1 MPRFARTLYEYFALY
16 SSLTLLGII
25 CLTWSVFALPL
36 YFILPERLGTSIGR
50 RGIMLGFRLY
60 AWSLSITGTY
70 HLDLRAVDSLKGGP
84 PLILAPNHPCLI
96 DALLI
101 LTRHPNLVCVMKS
114 ELMRNVFLGSGSRL
128 ARYVPNDSSRQMVK
142 ESVAHLR
149 RGGVLLLFPEGTR
162 TIHSPIN
169 SLVGSVGLIDLM
181 FWNRSADS
189 DDLNAHA
196 FRILDVEARVEI
208 VFRSYAELLQL
219 PGHRFAIELLDAD
232 REMVHQAGRALVVKR
247 NQGLRHAEAHD
258 FVGFILADYRE
269 SENLFIKGDRPR
281 QIGDLNAHVV
291 DPRPFDDGALLGQGG
306 RRGGRRGQH
315 GETLHQLTAR
325 EPALLESAHQ
335 I

>member
-50 RGIMLGFRLY
+50 RGIMGGFRLY
-60 AWSLSITGTY
+60 AWSLSITGAY
-70 HLDLRAVDSLKGGP
+70 RLDLHAIDSLRGGP

-128 ARYVPNDSSRQMVK
+128 ARYVRNDSSRQMVK

-169 SLVGSVGLIDLM
+169 SLVGSVGLIAKYANVPVQTLVIET
-181 FWNRSADS
+181 DS
-189 DDLNAHA
+189 PFLSKGWPLFRRPSLPITYRVRLGKRFDAPTNVAA
-196 FRILDVEARVEI
+196 FT
-208 VFRSYAELLQL
+208 AELDQYY
-219 PGHRFAIELLDAD
+219 RRELA
-232 REMVHQAGRALVVKR
+232 
-247 NQGLRHAEAHD
+247 
-258 FVGFILADYRE
+258 
-269 SENLFIKGDRPR
+269 
-281 QIGDLNAHVV
+281 
-291 DPRPFDDGALLGQGG
+291 GALQSRWL
-306 RRGGRRGQH
+306 R
-315 GETLHQLTAR
+315 
-325 EPALLESAHQ
+325 P
-335 I
+335 